1 VSNNIRPA
9 SRYFRDMRE
18 SNMDLKA
25 NVEFP
30 LANKHAKLKI
40 GGSFVKKE
48 RAFNER
54 IIQYKPEPYAKGYNG
69 DIDDYFGDQNLG
81 LVGEPGS
88 VVYGLIIQDQT
99 TGGGTYHGREIVPAG
114 YAMINWRI
122 VKSLKLNAGAR
133 YEKTDLLVENLNAS
147 TARLNHHDILPAVNI
162 TKEFHDHTN
171 LRFGYGRTLAR
182 PTFRELARF
191 ASFDFQ
197 GDFILIG
204 NPSLTRTVI
213 DNIDLRYEV

>member
-1 VSNNIRPA
+1 KVGLNVMRNQSADASTRFLEGLFPYASGHNPYFNVQLRAMEYVQRSLNTAQLKGEHILEKSGIRIDWLGAYTQSTQDEPDLKYFNNIRHGAGPEYTYDAVSNNIRPA

-99 TGGGTYHGREIVPAG
+99 TGGGTYHGREI
-114 YAMINWRI
+114 
-122 VKSLKLNAGAR
+122 
-133 YEKTDLLVENLNAS
+133 
-147 TARLNHHDILPAVNI
+147 
-162 TKEFHDHTN
+162 
-171 LRFGYGRTLAR
+171 
-182 PTFRELARF
+182 
-191 ASFDFQ
+191 
-197 GDFILIG
+197 
-204 NPSLTRTVI
+204 
-213 DNIDLRYEV
+213 